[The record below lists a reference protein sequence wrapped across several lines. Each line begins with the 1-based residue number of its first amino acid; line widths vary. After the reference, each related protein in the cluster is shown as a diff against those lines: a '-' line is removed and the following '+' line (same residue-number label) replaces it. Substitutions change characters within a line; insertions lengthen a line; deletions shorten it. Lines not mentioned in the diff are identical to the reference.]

1 MVEINKIAVLCGG
14 SSSEREISLQSGEG
28 VHNAICDLGY
38 ESDLIDFKN
47 LSNLN
52 ELKIYDFIFI
62 ALHGFEGE
70 GGKLQK
76 ELDDL
81 NIRYSG
87 SGSKACANTWN
98 KKITKKILK
107 ENNINTPIS
116 IDITEFSDQIA
127 KSGLNISSYD
137 CFRPFNHLFLKPE
150 ADGSSIDIF
159 KISDDESLKNA
170 YKKCTNR
177 KRGFLFEEY
186 IEGRELTVTVINKEC
201 FPPIEIITKNEFYDY
216 EAKYIS
222 DDTLHIQAKLSLDE
236 LIDINSISLKA
247 FNALGCKGWARID
260 FLQNND
266 GRFYV
271 IEVNT
276 APGMTAHSNVPKS
289 GSLIGLTYNK
299 VVQKIIDA
307 SL

>member
-1 MVEINKIAVLCGG
+1 MVKINKIAVLCGG

-62 ALHGFEGE
+62 VLHGFEGE

-98 KKITKKILK
+98 KKITKEILK

-186 IEGRELTVTVINKEC
+186 IQGRELTVTVINKEC

-216 EAKYIS
+216 DAKYIS

-236 LIDINSISLKA
+236 LRDINSISLKA

-266 GRFYV
+266 GKFYV